1 MMAAQEVRTVLVAG
15 ADGQLG
21 QALRAVAGDAPAWRL
36 VPVGHREADI
46 CCAEAWTELV
56 RCHAAEGIINCAA
69 YTAVDRA
76 EVERSEADR
85 VNRQGAV
92 TLAEVACREHVWL
105 AHVSTDY
112 VFGGEAAQPY
122 RETDPTAPLG
132 VYGATKLAGE
142 EEIRRR
148 GGDAVIVRTSWLYSE
163 YGHNF
168 LKTMLQRGA
177 AGVPLRVVDDQWGRP
192 TCATDLAR
200 ALLTLV
206 GRGVRGIATYHY
218 TGGGE
223 PTTWCRFAA
232 EIFRQAGIAADLTP
246 IATADYPTAAHRPSC
261 SVLDTTKIA
270 AADVTVPDWHDALR
284 DCLRRMGY
292 PVKEDKSSL

>member
-1 MMAAQEVRTVLVAG
+1 MAAQEVRTVLVAG

-36 VPVGHREADI
+36 VSVSHHEADI
-46 CCAEAWTELV
+46 CCAEAWTELA
-56 RCHAAEGIINCAA
+56 RRHAAEGIINCAA

-76 EVERSEADR
+76 EEERSEADR
-85 VNRQGAV
+85 VNRQGAA
-92 TLAEVACREHVWL
+92 TLAEVTRREHIWL

-206 GRGVRGIATYHY
+206 GRGVRGIETYHY

-232 EIFRQAGIAADLTP
+232 EIFRQAGIAADLTS
-246 IATADYPTAAHRPSC
+246 IATADYPTAARRPSR
-261 SVLDTTKIA
+261 SMLDTAKIA
-270 AADVTVPDWHDALR
+270 AVGVTVPDWHDALR

-292 PVKEDKSSL
+292 PVKESKNSL